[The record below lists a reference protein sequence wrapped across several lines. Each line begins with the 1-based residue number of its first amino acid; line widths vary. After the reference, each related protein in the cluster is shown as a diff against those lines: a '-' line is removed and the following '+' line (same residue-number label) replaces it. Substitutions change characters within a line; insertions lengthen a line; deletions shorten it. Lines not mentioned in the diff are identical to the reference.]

1 MAVKVMPES
10 SPAESAPFAALSPDL
25 VLAAIERLGFAC
37 DGRVLALNS
46 YENRVYQVGLEA
58 GAPLVAK
65 FYRPAR
71 WTRAA
76 ILEEHE
82 FSLSL
87 AAGDV
92 PVVAPLAIAG
102 ETLHQIGHYLYAVFE
117 RRGGRWPELGAT
129 EERVLMGRFLGRL
142 HMVGAAGRFLHRR
155 RLGTQEFGWQAR
167 EAVLECPFVPPYVI
181 DKYADL
187 TERLLERTDAALS
200 AVAASQLRIHG
211 DCHRGNILWTDAG
224 PHFVDLDDCMT
235 GPAIQDLW
243 MLLAGTRDDLRRQ
256 LTDYLEGYEQ
266 FRHFDRFELALI
278 EPLRALRLVHYAGW
292 LAARWGD
299 PAFPRAFPWFAEPR
313 YWEDHLGALS
323 EQLDALDADPLG
335 L

>member
-1 MAVKVMPES
+1 MQES
-10 SPAESAPFAALSPDL
+10 SPPEATPFAALSPDL

-46 YENRVYQVGLEA
+46 YENRVYQIGLET

-65 FYRPAR
+65 FYRPGR

-92 PVVAPLAIAG
+92 PVVAPMAIAG
-102 ETLHQIGHYLYAVFE
+102 ETLHELEQYMYAVFE
-117 RRGGRWPELGAT
+117 RRGGRWPELGTAD
-129 EERVLMGRFLGRL
+129 ERVLMGRFLGRMHL
-142 HMVGAAGRFLHRR
+142 VGAAARFLHRR
-155 RLGTQEFGWQAR
+155 RLGTQELGWQAR
-167 EAVLECPFVPPYVI
+167 ETVLGCPLVPPYVT

-187 TERLLERTDAALS
+187 TERLLERTDAAFA
-200 AVAASQLRIHG
+200 AVPASQLRIHG
-211 DCHRGNILWTDAG
+211 DCHRGNILWTEAG

-235 GPAIQDLW
+235 GPAVQDLW
-243 MLLAGTRDDLRRQ
+243 MLLAGTRDELRGQ

-266 FRHFDRFELALI
+266 FRHFDQFELALI
-278 EPLRALRLVHYAGW
+278 EPLRALRLVHYSGW
-292 LAARWGD
+292 LAARWSD

-313 YWEDHLGALS
+313 YWENHLGALG
-323 EQLDALDADPLG
+323 EQLDALDSDPLT